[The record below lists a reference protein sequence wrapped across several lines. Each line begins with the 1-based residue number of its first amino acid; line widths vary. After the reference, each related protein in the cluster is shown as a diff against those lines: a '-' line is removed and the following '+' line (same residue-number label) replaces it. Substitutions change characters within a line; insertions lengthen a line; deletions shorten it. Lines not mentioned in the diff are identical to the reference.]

1 MKHLLLALLAAALT
15 FAQEP
20 APNCPE
26 PLPGSLVTITI
37 AWQDAVDP
45 ERQVVTLEM
54 PAASGETLNRFVAH
68 NCQKY
73 SKDVTGRLT
82 GIVGAEV
89 PERLR
94 AINLILESYQ
104 GLIDNITAMNP
115 KLFGSSEVR
124 IAKEATDVEQA
135 KLDTARKEQVKNSLV
150 VKSEVKPEVKK

>member
-1 MKHLLLALLAAALT
+1 MKHLLLALFAAALT

-20 APNCPE
+20 SPACPE
-26 PLPGSLVTITI
+26 PLPGSPVTITI
-37 AWQDAVDP
+37 AWQDAIDP
-45 ERQVVTLEM
+45 EQQVVTLEM
-54 PAASGETLNRFVAH
+54 PAASSETLNRFVAH

-82 GIVGAEV
+82 GTVGAEV

-135 KLDTARKEQVKNSLV
+135 KLDTARKEQVKNSLA
-150 VKSEVKPEVKK
+150 VKSDKPEVKK